1 MAGISDGVKS
11 WLLDKYAKFVQVKNL
26 DGLHGIAVDSISLK
40 KSGEWK
46 VKTKKKT
53 NIEPLIESET
63 ECAMFYTV

>member
-46 VKTKKKT
+46 VKTKKKQT
-53 NIEPLIESET
+53 LNL
-63 ECAMFYTV
+63 